1 MAGGALGAFAA
12 VLDPQGRV
20 LIVRERKPPFRFGFP
35 GGRIEAGETAE
46 AAAVRECL
54 EETGLAVEVSHLIG
68 CYSFVNGLEAQVFRC
83 SLTGPAEI
91 AAEDGSEAGWFD
103 PNAVPTPIRG
113 SLYHALP
120 DLLGA
125 RRNVRK
131 TNLPVR
137 ES

>member
-1 MAGGALGAFAA
+1 MANGAVGAFAA
-12 VLDPQGRV
+12 VFDPQGRV

-35 GGRIEAGETAE
+35 GGRVEPGETPD

-54 EETGLAVEVSHLIG
+54 EETGLAVKASHLIG

-83 SLTGPAEI
+83 FLIGTAETV
-91 AAEDGSEAGWFD
+91 AEDGSEIGWFEPD
-103 PNAVPTPIRG
+103 AVPTPIRG
-113 SLYHALP
+113 SLYYALP

-131 TNLPVR
+131 TNLPVL
-137 ES
+137 E